1 MYSPVGRVLDISSF
15 CCHKQFWCKQP
26 FTYLFVKE
34 ILQGMFLGMGMLD
47 ITKLLS
53 KVVPVYIPINSMRE
67 FLLLHILPTLGIVR
81 L

>member
-15 CCHKQFWCKQP
+15 RYHKQFWCKQP

-53 KVVPVYIPINSMRE
+53 KVVPIYIPINSMRE
-67 FLLLHILPTLGIVR
+67 FLLLHILPTVGIVR